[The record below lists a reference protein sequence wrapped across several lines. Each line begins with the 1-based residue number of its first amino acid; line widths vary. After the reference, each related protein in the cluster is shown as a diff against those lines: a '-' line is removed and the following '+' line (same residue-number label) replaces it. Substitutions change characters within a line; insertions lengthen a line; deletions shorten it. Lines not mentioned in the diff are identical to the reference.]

1 MFSAHGGIPMSRKC
15 DFNNQFKGELTR
27 KFTRGRCRKESGG
40 RRRTRPRNGDGGTGV
55 GAKRGAERGLTESV
69 HDLALSQVC
78 TTGGAQRKEAVHAY
92 AARAQA
98 CVRWCMCACV

>member
-1 MFSAHGGIPMSRKC
+1 MKI
-15 DFNNQFKGELTR
+15 
-27 KFTRGRCRKESGG
+27 
-40 RRRTRPRNGDGGTGV
+40 RRRDG

-92 AARAQA
+92 AVRA
-98 CVRWCMCACV
+98 